1 MKKLINGIANLYTYA
16 ALIGFFGLIS
26 ILTLEI
32 ISRYI
37 FNYSF
42 VWSQEFASILICWIT
57 FLGFGKVIVDREDIS
72 ITYFIRKYS
81 NEKTRK
87 VVAIFNSVLL
97 FTTSIIM
104 LIYSFK
110 LTVENIDKTTLIM
123 RTSSAWYYAP
133 LVLLMILVV
142 LYSIYQL
149 ILIVKSQLD
158 IFAEEEV
165 E

>member
-1 MKKLINGIANLYTYA
+1 LKKLINGIANLYTYA
-16 ALIGFFGLIS
+16 ALIGFFGLIG
-26 ILTLEI
+26 ILTVEI

-37 FNYSF
+37 FDYSF

-57 FLGFGKVIVDREDIS
+57 FLGFGKVIVDREDIN
-72 ITYFIRKYS
+72 ITYFIRKFS
-81 NEKTRK
+81 KEKMRK
-87 VVAIFNSVLL
+87 VAAIINSILL
-97 FTTSIIM
+97 FVTSIVM
-104 LIYSFK
+104 LIYSFR

-123 RTSSAWYYAP
+123 RTSSALYYVP

-149 ILIVKSQLD
+149 ILILKSQLD
-158 IFAEEEV
+158 LFAEEEV